1 LFLTDSG
8 LETDLVFNHGIDL
21 PHFAAFP
28 LLADHDGQMRLVAYY
43 QDHIAVAAACGSGF
57 LLETPTWRA
66 SQDWADAMGI
76 TAARLDE
83 MNRDAVA
90 MMRQLR
96 DKHGTAQLPMVISG
110 CIGPRGDGYRAD
122 PDAEARSAAV
132 YHSAQIASFA
142 AAGVDLVSA
151 ITMTSVAESIGIAHA
166 AVAAG
171 LPVVISFTLETDGKL
186 PDGSSLEDAIVA
198 VDAATDAAPAYFM
211 INCAHP
217 DHFSAL
223 LASPAPWQQ
232 RLRGIRANAS
242 TLSHAELDVMTSLD
256 AGDPKALAAAYRA
269 LVDRLPQLTVLG
281 GCCGTD
287 CRHIAAIAERCT
299 A

>member
-151 ITMTSVAESIGIAHA
+151 ITMTSVAESIGIAQA